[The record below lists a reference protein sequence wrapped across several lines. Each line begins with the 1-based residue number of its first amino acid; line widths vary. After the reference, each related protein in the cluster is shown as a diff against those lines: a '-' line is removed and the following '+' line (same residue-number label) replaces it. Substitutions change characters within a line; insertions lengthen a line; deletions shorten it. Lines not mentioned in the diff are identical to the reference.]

1 MAIYSPPKESN
12 LGSIMST
19 SGNAA
24 MAVGGTLAATGI
36 GAIPGLVIA
45 GVGALG
51 SIAGNIIDSS
61 SKAKRSNYEEQYKA
75 LVQGENNLN
84 TSIYNNSLNKD
95 AYNKAGINSSIKN
108 INQMLEP
115 MSAKSKVA
123 GNAGTSI
130 IDNRLV

>member
-1 MAIYSPPKESN
+1 MAIYSPPKQNN
-12 LGSIMST
+12 LGSIMSST
-19 SGNAA
+19 GNAA
-24 MAVGGTLAATGI
+24 MSVGGTLAATGV
-36 GAIPGLVIA
+36 GTIPGLVIA
-45 GVGALG
+45 GVGAV
-51 SIAGNIIDSS
+51 SSVAGNIIDSS
-61 SKAKRSNYEEQYKA
+61 SKLKAQNYEEQYKA
-75 LVQGENNLN
+75 LVEGENNLN

-115 MSAKSKVA
+115 MSAKSKVS

>member
-1 MAIYSPPKESN
+1 MAIYSPPKQSN

-24 MAVGGTLAATGI
+24 MAIGGTLTATGV
-36 GAIPGLVIA
+36 GAIPGLIVA
-45 GVGALG
+45 GVGAL
-51 SIAGNIIDSS
+51 SSVAGNIIDSS
-61 SKAKRSNYEEQYKA
+61 SKLKSQKYEEQYRA
-75 LVQGENNLN
+75 LVEGENNLN

-95 AYNKAGINSSIKN
+95 AYNKAGINSSIKS

-115 MSAKSKVA
+115 TSAKSKVA
-123 GNAGTSI
+123 NNAGTSI